1 MPLYN
6 TVVNLEVIVSL
17 GTVELSRKVGVL
29 QSPCKTSFVLNMA
42 RTLHVT
48 RLTCM
53 TRSVR
58 CAGLHIGTTHL
69 EEVRLIPTVGR

>member
-6 TVVNLEVIVSL
+6 TVVNLEAIVSV
-17 GTVELSRKVGVL
+17 GTVELSRKVSAL
-29 QSPCKTSFVLNMA
+29 KSPCKTSFVLNMA

-53 TRSVR
+53 ARTVR
-58 CAGLHIGTTHL
+58 CAGLHIGTTHFGGSML
-69 EEVRLIPTVGR
+69 NSDCS